1 MLMCDITGWLHSPG
15 TELQPAVLDRL
26 AESLRHRGPDDA
38 GEYRDPAAGVAL
50 DHRRLSIIDLSPGG
64 HQPMIYPD
72 TGDVLVFNG
81 EIYNFRELR
90 AELEHQGCRFCSSS
104 DTEVLLQGLAVWGLW
119 PCLEVAG
126 FRLRIAGNGPAV

>member
-1 MLMCDITGWLHSPG
+1 MLMCGITGWLLQTG
-15 TELQPAVLDRL
+15 TELPLAVLDHL
-26 AESLRHRGPDDA
+26 SESLRHRGPDDA
-38 GEYRDPAAGVAL
+38 GQYRDPAGLAL
-50 DHRRLSIIDLSPGG
+50 ANRRLNIIDLSPGG
-64 HQPMIYPD
+64 HPPMIYPD